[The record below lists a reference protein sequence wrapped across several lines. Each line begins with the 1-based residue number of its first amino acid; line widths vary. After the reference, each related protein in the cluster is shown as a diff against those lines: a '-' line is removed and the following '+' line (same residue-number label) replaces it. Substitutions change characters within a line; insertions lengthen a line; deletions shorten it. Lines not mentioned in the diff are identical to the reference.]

1 MSPASLDTCE
11 VAIAGGGPV
20 GAALALA
27 LHAEGVDTLLLE
39 ARPAAAPTTMVRPLA
54 LSHGSRLI
62 LERLGA
68 WDALS
73 GATPIERIHIS
84 QRGRFGRTV
93 LDAAEA
99 SLPALG
105 YVSDYARVVAALDA
119 AVDASGVRT
128 IRGARVTAIAHDA
141 SSARVEYATSAGVA
155 DCIAALVAVADGSAV
170 AADIGVRTTDYGQA
184 AVTAVVGVERPHRN
198 VAYERFTPAGPL
210 ALLPFGDAY
219 ALVWTVAAG
228 EAQALQHA
236 PEEVFLMRL
245 RDCFGE
251 RVGGFTRADS
261 RAAQHLTLRVAEE
274 VACGRAVLIGNAA
287 QALHPVAGQGFNLGL
302 RDAWELALEVTRRGA
317 RDTGLPQAYASR
329 RRIDRRGGIAFT
341 DALVRI
347 FSNDFLPL
355 ALARGVGL
363 AIVDSLPP
371 AKNFLARRMIFGSR
385 G

>member
-1 MSPASLDTCE
+1 M
-11 VAIAGGGPV
+11 
-20 GAALALA
+20 
-27 LHAEGVDTLLLE
+27 
-39 ARPAAAPTTMVRPLA
+39 RPLA

-73 GATPIERIHIS
+73 DATPIERIHIS

-105 YVSDYARVVAALDA
+105 YVSDYSSVVAALDA

-141 SSARVEYATSAGVA
+141 ASARVEYATSAGVA
-155 DCIAALVAVADGSAV
+155 DCIAALVAVADGSAI

-184 AVTAVVGVERPHRN
+184 AVTAIVGVERPHRN

-219 ALVWTVAAG
+219 ALVWTVAAD
-228 EAQALQHA
+228 EAHALQHT
-236 PEEVFLMRL
+236 PEDVFLTRL

-251 RVGGFTRADS
+251 RVGRFTRADS
-261 RAAQHLTLRVAEE
+261 RAAQHLALRVAED

-317 RDTGLPQAYASR
+317 GDTGLPQAYASR
-329 RRIDRRGGIAFT
+329 RRIDRKGGIAFT

-363 AIVDSLPP
+363 AIVDNLPP
-371 AKNFLARRMIFGSR
+371 AKDFLARRMIFGSR